1 MEIEKNVSDM
11 TDSSEQAISASD
23 FRELALFLAR
33 SYGRLLSDRDRL
45 KAVIDAGV
53 QPYTEKMAIRDL
65 SAISID
71 YESERVQTSNIS
83 NVPMRVT
90 EMLDAGYVEE
100 MNRRL
105 RREMDETVKEYGYLC
120 WKIEVVET
128 AMQERMDKM
137 ERAVFERMFAKGK
150 SYRQIC
156 KAYKKGTL
164 HNKQVSHTKQR
175 CIQALAEHLKN
186 VSCFPLYSRYMDAL
200 RREYQEEKES
210 EG

>member
-1 MEIEKNVSDM
+1 MEIEKNGSNM
-11 TDSSEQAISASD
+11 MDSSEQTISASD
-23 FRELALFLAR
+23 FRELALFLAQ
-33 SYGRLLSDRDRL
+33 SYGQLLSDRDRL
-45 KAVIDAGV
+45 KAVIEAGV
-53 QPYTEKMAIRDL
+53 QPYTEEMAIRDL
-65 SAISID
+65 SAISIE

-83 NVPMRVT
+83 NVPLRVAET
-90 EMLDAGYVEE
+90 LDAGYVEK

-105 RREMDETVKEYGYLC
+105 RREMDETVKEYGYIC

-128 AMQERMDKM
+128 VMRERMDKM
-137 ERAVFERMFAKGK
+137 ERAVFERMFVKGK

-164 HNKQVSHTKQR
+164 HLNQLHILKDR

-186 VSCFPLYSRYMDAL
+186 VSCFPLYSRYMDDL

-210 EG
+210 EW